1 MHSQTVAVIIL
12 AIITNNMSISFF
24 YLWIIFAFPHR
35 SPDQIRGLYSRDSVV
50 FPLKCATSSWGS
62 PVVKQMKIT
71 SCFFTVPLWEHGLS
85 HLDERVTL
93 HSWPCNYIYP
103 QRLKGLGLWNIKIS
117 LPTRG
122 AFSRWDLP
130 QVWIFLGYPH
140 KELSKTTYGCDWLT
154 ATVFTAVEFYF
165 YDPTWQQAC
174 PSSIFK
180 KSPNVRP
187 SNALEQSL

>member
-1 MHSQTVAVIIL
+1 MNHLSFHPQKPRSNKRSVSQSLCCIPTELCHVQL
-12 AIITNNMSISFF
+12 
-24 YLWIIFAFPHR
+24 
-35 SPDQIRGLYSRDSVV
+35 
-50 FPLKCATSSWGS
+50 GS

-71 SCFFTVPLWEHGLS
+71 SCFFTVALWERGLS

-93 HSWPCNYIYP
+93 HSWTCNYIHP
-103 QRLKGLGLWNIKIS
+103 QRSKGLGLWNIKIS

-122 AFSRWDLP
+122 AFSRWALP

-140 KELSKTTYGCDWLT
+140 KELSMTTYGYDWLS

-187 SNALEQSL
+187 SNALGQGLWGIYLITI